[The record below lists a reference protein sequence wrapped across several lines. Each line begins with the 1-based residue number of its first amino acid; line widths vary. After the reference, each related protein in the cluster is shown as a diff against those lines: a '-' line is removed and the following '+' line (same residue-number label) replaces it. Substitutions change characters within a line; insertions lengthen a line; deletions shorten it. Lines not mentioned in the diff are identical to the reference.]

1 MNPENFGS
9 SAEIDKVNKLMF
21 EVTRDARRANEPV
34 PSAAIGNAESG
45 PPPDGDSKKQIV
57 NVQMIASQ
65 KSEEGLVLPPSDKPS
80 TSSGTTE
87 PKMSADS
94 SDITGLPD
102 SKRQPS
108 QPGGRAFKGQ

>member
-1 MNPENFGS
+1 MKSKNPDS
-9 SAEIDKVNKLMF
+9 SAVIKKVCGLVSM
-21 EVTRDARRANEPV
+21 VTRKARLANEPV
-34 PSAAIGNAESG
+34 PSATLIGNAGSG
-45 PPPDGDSKKQIV
+45 PPTDEDSKEQIV

-80 TSSGTTE
+80 TSSE

-94 SDITGLPD
+94 SGITGISD

-108 QPGGRAFKGQ
+108 QPGQ